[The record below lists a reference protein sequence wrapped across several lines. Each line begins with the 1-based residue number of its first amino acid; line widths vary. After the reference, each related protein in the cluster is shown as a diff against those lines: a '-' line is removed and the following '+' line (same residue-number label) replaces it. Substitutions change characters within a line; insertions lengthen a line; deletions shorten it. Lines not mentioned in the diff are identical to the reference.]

1 MRRFVSA
8 SDALTIGQLSRYE
21 LQIARGVSLDT
32 YSDFEQI
39 LMEFFAHLIG
49 ANMKLGGIVFFR
61 LTNSGLRQKVLED
74 LIDAKFGSQYDQFW
88 HGTSKQTG
96 LFGLIRQL
104 EQRRN
109 EIVHWKAVGLTSKME
124 FGLRPPNLWS
134 GKKGTSIFIENV
146 YEFVAKADCL
156 RHYVANFNWW
166 TVRRKEDEP
175 LPEKFVP
182 WRDIFSQP
190 PAFPPSQD
198 HPLFPI
204 WKAPQNRRLSL
215 RRKS

>member
-1 MRRFVSA
+1 MRSVVPAKDS
-8 SDALTIGQLSRYE
+8 LTISQLSRYE
-21 LQIARGVSLDT
+21 LQIARGVSLDA
-32 YSDFEQI
+32 YSAFEQI
-39 LMEFFAHLIG
+39 LMEVFAHLIG

-61 LTNSGLRQKVLED
+61 LTNSGLRQKILED
-74 LIDAKFGSQYDQFW
+74 LIDAKFGKQYDQYW
-88 HGTSKQTG
+88 HGTPKQAG

-124 FGLRPPNLWS
+124 FGLVAPNIWS
-134 GKKGTSIFIENV
+134 GRKGSSIFIDDV
-146 YEFVAKADCL
+146 YEFIAKADCL
-156 RHYVANFNWW
+156 RHYAGNFNWW

-182 WRDIFSQP
+182 WRDIFSRP
-190 PAFPPSQD
+190 PSYPPSQD
-198 HPLFPI
+198 HPLFPV

-215 RRKS
+215 RPKL